1 MGEKSMETERKK
13 KQSRGCLGRFLLFLV
28 VVEGLILAA
37 GIGAFVYVNSVLD
50 LVERPQEKS
59 TAIFEKL
66 EDLGENLLGK
76 RDDGIMN
83 ILLIGQDMREGADHK
98 LADAMILCSVNRNTG
113 TMTMCSLM
121 RDMYVQL
128 PDYAG
133 HTGSKNRINAAYSLG
148 YAWNGDRG
156 GMEMLDKLILEQFGV
171 EVDYNVEF
179 SFDSFV
185 RVVDTLGG
193 VELDLTEAEAAYLNK
208 QSNLTGGYS
217 EGSNLLDGESALVF
231 VRTRHS
237 SAGDSDFFRT
247 GRQRAVV
254 AAVTE
259 KLRKMNLKQLHSLI
273 TDILPMIH
281 TDMTNREILSCAVK
295 LLPIAKNLKIESQ
308 QIPADGTYENARVEI
323 GGYSAAVLVPDLE
336 KNKQILMEICE
347 G

>member
-1 MGEKSMETERKK
+1 MGRKSVETERKK
-13 KQSRGCLGRFLLFLV
+13 KQPRGCLGRFLLFLV

-37 GIGAFVYVNSVLD
+37 GIGAFLYLNSVLD
-50 LVERPQEKS
+50 LVERPQAKR

-66 EDLGENLLGK
+66 EDLGESLSGK
-76 RDDGIMN
+76 NDGIVN

-133 HTGSKNRINAAYSLG
+133 HAGSKNRINAAYSLG
-148 YAWNGDRG
+148 CAWNGDRG
-156 GMEMLDKLILEQFGV
+156 GMEMLDQLILEQFGV

-185 RVVDTLGG
+185 CVVDALGG

-208 QSNLTGGYS
+208 QPNLPDSYT
-217 EGSNLLDGESALVF
+217 EGSNLLDGEAALIF

-237 SAGDSDFFRT
+237 SAGDSDFLRT

-259 KLRKMNLKQLHSLI
+259 KLRKMDFQQLHTMI
-273 TDILPMIH
+273 TDILPMIY
-281 TDMTNREILSCAVK
+281 TDMTNREILSCALK
-295 LLPIAKNLKIESQ
+295 LLPMAADLKIESQ

-336 KNKQILMEICE
+336 RNKQILMEICE

>member
-1 MGEKSMETERKK
+1 MGRKSVETERKK
-13 KQSRGCLGRFLLFLV
+13 KQPRGCMGRFLLFLV

-37 GIGAFVYVNSVLD
+37 GIGAFLYLNSVLD
-50 LVERPQEKS
+50 LVERPQAKR
-59 TAIFEKL
+59 TAFFEKL
-66 EDLGENLLGK
+66 EDLGESLSGK
-76 RDDGIMN
+76 NDGIVN

-133 HTGSKNRINAAYSLG
+133 HAGSKNRINAAYSLG
-148 YAWNGDRG
+148 CAWNGDRG
-156 GMEMLDKLILEQFGV
+156 GMEMLDQLILEQFGV

-185 RVVDTLGG
+185 RVVDALGG

-208 QSNLTGGYS
+208 QPNLPDSYT
-217 EGSNLLDGESALVF
+217 EGSNLLDGEAALIF

-237 SAGDSDFFRT
+237 SAGDSDFLRT

-254 AAVTE
+254 AVVTE
-259 KLRKMNLKQLHSLI
+259 KLRKMDFMQLHGLI
-273 TDILPMIH
+273 TDILPMIY
-281 TDMTNREILSCAVK
+281 TDMTNREILSCALK
-295 LLPIAKNLKIESQ
+295 LLPMAADLKIESQ

>member
-1 MGEKSMETERKK
+1 MGRKAERNTKRR
-13 KQSRGCLGRFLLFLV
+13 RGCFERFLLFLV

-37 GIGAFVYVNSVLD
+37 GIGAYVCVNSVLD
-50 LVERPQEKS
+50 MVKRPE
-59 TAIFEKL
+59 TNGNAVL
-66 EDLGENLLGK
+66 ETLENLGQSLFGK
-76 RDDGIMN
+76 KEDDILN
-83 ILLIGQDMREGADHK
+83 ILLIGQDMREGEEHK
-98 LADAMILCSVNRNTG
+98 LADAMILCSVNRNTK

-133 HTGSKNRINAAYSLG
+133 HTGTKNRINAAYSLG
-148 YAWNGDRG
+148 CAWNGDRG
-156 GMEMLDKLILEQFGV
+156 GMEMLDQLILEQFGV

-179 SFDSFV
+179 DFDSFV
-185 RVVDTLGG
+185 RVVDALDG

-208 QSNLTGGYS
+208 QPYLSGGCT
-217 EGSNLLDGESALVF
+217 EGSNLLDGETALAF

-254 AAVTE
+254 AAVAE
-259 KLRKMNLKQLHSLI
+259 KLKGIDIQKLYGLM
-273 TDILPMIH
+273 TEILPMIY
-281 TDMTNREILSCAVK
+281 TDMTNGQIVSCALK
-295 LLPIAKNLKIESQ
+295 LLPIAGELEIKSQ

-323 GGYSAAVLVPDLE
+323 GGYPAAVLLPDLE
-336 KNKQILMEICE
+336 KNKQILMDICE

>member
-1 MGEKSMETERKK
+1 MARKPERETKRP
-13 KQSRGCLGRFLLFLV
+13 RGCFGRFLLFLV

-50 LVERPQEKS
+50 LVKRPETDG
-59 TAIFEKL
+59 TAVLKTL
-66 EDLGENLLGK
+66 ENLGQSLFGK
-76 RDDGIMN
+76 KEDDILN
-83 ILLIGQDMREGADHK
+83 ILLIGQDMREGEEHK
-98 LADAMILCSVNRNTG
+98 LADAMILCSVNRNTK

-133 HTGSKNRINAAYSLG
+133 HTGTKNRINAAYSLG
-148 YAWNGDRG
+148 CAWSGDRG
-156 GMEMLDKLILEQFGV
+156 GMEMLDQLILEQFGV

-179 SFDSFV
+179 DFDSFV
-185 RVVDTLGG
+185 RVVDALDG

-208 QSNLTGGYS
+208 QPHLSGGCT
-217 EGSNLLDGESALVF
+217 EGSNLLDGETALAF

-259 KLRKMNLKQLHSLI
+259 KLRKMDFMQLHSMI
-273 TDILPMIH
+273 TDILPMIY
-281 TDMTNREILSCAVK
+281 TDMTNREILSCALK
-295 LLPIAKNLKIESQ
+295 LLPMAADLKIESQ